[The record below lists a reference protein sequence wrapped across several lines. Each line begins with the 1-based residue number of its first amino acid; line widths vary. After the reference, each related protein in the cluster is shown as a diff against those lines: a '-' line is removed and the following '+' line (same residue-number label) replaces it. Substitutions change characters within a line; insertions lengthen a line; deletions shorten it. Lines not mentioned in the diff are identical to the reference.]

1 MRRMLKPNLS
11 RRVTGARLCTLLLVP
26 GAAATVQGCTDLSEV
41 PTSAITPENF
51 YRNEGEVLAGV
62 ASVYASLRAMMW
74 SWYNISQIS
83 TDENVVP
90 TRGGDW
96 FDNGRWIEMH
106 RQTWT
111 ANSPMG
117 LDDVTGMFNDLF
129 AGVSRANTV
138 LGALD
143 DVNVP
148 NKTVVAAEVR
158 ALRAWYYFAL
168 QDMFGG
174 VPIVTTTEVKP
185 RAANKRAEV
194 AKFVEDELVAAR
206 AVLPDSRPTGEYGRM
221 TKGAVDA
228 ILAGLYLNNE
238 VFTATVTTAG
248 LQRGPARWQDAVTA
262 ADRVINSGKY
272 TLEPNWRNNF
282 TPTNRNSKENVFVAR
297 HVAQDGLGLTI
308 SMRYTHYNSM
318 ANGGWNGF
326 ATIAEIYNAF
336 DATDDRRTVFLVGPQ
351 VDLNT
356 GAPIK
361 DRAGNP
367 LVFTLDIRDITQA
380 TEAEGARIAK
390 FRPDP
395 AKVGNGESG
404 NDYPYYRLSEMY
416 LIKAEALNELG
427 QTAQAI
433 AAANLVRA
441 RVSQPALSASLTQAA
456 ARTAIRRERLLELV
470 GEAKRRQDLIRW
482 GEYTSRTWLFK
493 GSTEPYRVLLP
504 IPQAQIEI
512 NPLLK
517 QNPGY

>member
-1 MRRMLKPNLS
+1 MRISLLRKLS
-11 RRVTGARLCTLLLVP
+11 GAQVVALLLAPTSIV
-26 GAAATVQGCTDLSEV
+26 AVQGCTDLSEV

-51 YRNEGEVLAGV
+51 YKNDNEVLAGV
-62 ASVYASLRAMMW
+62 ASVYASLRGMMW

-106 RQTWT
+106 KQTWT

-117 LDDVTGMFNDLF
+117 LDDISGLYNDLF
-129 AGVSRANTV
+129 SGVSRANTV
-138 LGALD
+138 IEALAN
-143 DVNVP
+143 VNVA
-148 NKTVVAAEVR
+148 NKPVIEAEVR
-158 ALRAWYYFAL
+158 ALRAFYYFAL

-174 VPIVTTTEVKP
+174 VPIVSTTEVKA
-185 RAANKRAEV
+185 RAANTRAEV
-194 AKFVEDELVAAR
+194 VKFIDDELTAAR
-206 AVLPDSRPTGEYGRM
+206 AVLPDTRPATEYGRM

-228 ILAGLYLNNE
+228 IQASLYLNNE

-248 LQRGPARWQDAVTA
+248 LQRGPARWQDAITA

-272 TLEPNWRNNF
+272 SLEPDWRNNF
-282 TPTNRNSKENVFVAR
+282 STTNRNSKENVFVAR

-326 ATIAEIYNAF
+326 STIAEIYNAF
-336 DATDDRRTVFLVGPQ
+336 DAADDRRSVFLIGPQ

-395 AKVGNGESG
+395 AKDGGGNSG
-404 NDYPYYRLSEMY
+404 NDYPYFRMSEMY
-416 LIKAEALNELG
+416 LIKAEAQNELG
-427 QTAQAI
+427 QTAAAI
-433 AAANLVRA
+433 GSANVVRA
-441 RVSQPALSASLTQAA
+441 RVNRPALSTALSQAA
-456 ARTAIRRERLLELV
+456 ARTAIRRERLFELV

-482 GEYTSRTWLFK
+482 GEYTSRVWLFK

-517 QNPGY
+517 QNAGY

>member
-1 MRRMLKPNLS
+1 MRNSTLS
-11 RRVTGARLCTLLLVP
+11 RKLTRARLVTLLLVP
-26 GAAATVQGCTDLSEV
+26 GAVFGAQACTDLSEV

-51 YRNEGEVLAGV
+51 YRNEDEVLAGV
-62 ASVYASLRAMMW
+62 ASVYSSLRSMMW

-106 RQTWT
+106 KQTWT

-117 LDDVTGMFNDLF
+117 LDDITGMYNDLF

-138 LGALD
+138 LGALGG
-143 DVNVP
+143 VNVP
-148 NKTVVAAEVR
+148 NKAVIEAEVR

-174 VPIVTTTEVKP
+174 VPLVTTTEVKARP
-185 RAANKRAEV
+185 RNSRAEIT
-194 AKFVEDELVAAR
+194 KFVEDELNAAR
-206 AVLPDSRPTGEYGRM
+206 AVLPATRPATEYGRM

-228 ILAGLYLNNE
+228 ILASLYLNNE
-238 VFTATVTTAG
+238 VFSGTVSTAG
-248 LQRGPARWQDAVTA
+248 LQKGAARYADAVTA
-262 ADRVINSGKY
+262 ADRVINSGNY
-272 TLEPNWRNNF
+272 QLEADWRNNF
-282 TPTNRNSKENVFVAR
+282 NTTNKNSKENVFVTR
-297 HVAQDGLGLTI
+297 HVAQDGLGLSI
-308 SMRYTHYNSM
+308 AMRYTHYNSM

-326 ATIAEIYNAF
+326 ATIAEVYNTF
-336 DATDDRRTVFLVGPQ
+336 DAADDRRNAILAGPQ
-351 VDLNT
+351 VDLIT
-356 GAPIK
+356 GQPIK

-367 LVFTLDIRDITQA
+367 LVFTLSINDITSA
-380 TEAEGARIAK
+380 TEGEGARIAK

-395 AKVGNGESG
+395 AKVGGDNG
-404 NDYPYYRLSEMY
+404 NDYPFFRLAEMY
-416 LIKAEALNELG
+416 LIKAEALNEQG
-427 QTAQAI
+427 QTAAAI
-433 AAANLVRA
+433 AAVNTVRA
-441 RVSQPALSASLTQAA
+441 KRVGNAPLSTALSQAQ
-456 ARTAIRRERLLELV
+456 ARTAIRNERLFELI

-493 GSTEPYRVLLP
+493 ASTQPYRVLLP

-512 NPLLK
+512 NPLLQ

>member
-1 MRRMLKPNLS
+1 MRNPLLKRLA
-11 RRVTGARLCTLLLVP
+11 RARVIALLLAPVSV
-26 GAAATVQGCTDLSEV
+26 GTLQGCTDLDEV

-51 YRNEGEVLAGV
+51 YKNEGEVLAGV
-62 ASVYASLRAMMW
+62 ASVYASLRGMMW
-74 SWYNISQIS
+74 GWYNISQIS

-117 LDDVTGMFNDLF
+117 LDDINGTFNDLF
-129 AGVSRANTV
+129 SGVSRANTV

-143 DVNVP
+143 GVTLA
-148 NKTVVAAEVR
+148 NKAQIEGEVR

-174 VPIVTTTEVKP
+174 VPIVTTTEVQA
-185 RAANKRAEV
+185 RAANTRAEV
-194 AKFVEDELVAAR
+194 TKFVEDELKAAQ
-206 AVLPDSRPTGEYGRM
+206 AVLPDTRPAAEYGRM
-221 TKGAVDA
+221 TKGAIDA
-228 ILAGLYLNNE
+228 ILASLYLNNE
-238 VFTATVTTAG
+238 VFSGTVTATG
-248 LQRGPARWQDAVTA
+248 LTKGPARWQDAATA
-262 ADRVINSGKY
+262 AQRVIDSPNY
-272 TLEPNWRNNF
+272 ALETDWRTNF
-282 TPTNRNSKENVFVAR
+282 SPLNRNSRENVFVAR

-326 ATIAEIYNAF
+326 STIAEVYNAF
-336 DATDDRRTVFLVGPQ
+336 DATDDRRNVFLVGPQ
-351 VDLNT
+351 FDLNT

-367 LVFTLDIRDITQA
+367 LVFTLTINDITQA

-395 AKVGNGESG
+395 AKVGDGNSG
-404 NDYPYYRLSEMY
+404 TDYPYYRLAEMY

-427 QTAQAI
+427 QTAAAI
-433 AAANLVRA
+433 TAANVVRA
-441 RVSQPALSASLTQAA
+441 RVNLPALSTGLSQAQ
-456 ARTAIRRERLLELV
+456 ARAAIRNERLFELV

-493 GSTEPYRVLLP
+493 AATQPYRILLP
-504 IPQAQIEI
+504 IPQAQVEI